1 MILLIFRSLAP
12 LIQRSQSRPMW
23 TILVVI
29 VIYQTS
35 LQYETL
41 KHSWNHL
48 AKRGGSFS
56 LRLGGINL
64 IRQPNPIIQCRNFVL
79 FALGPWYWLLWSLS
93 PLDSTFC
100 CPRHFWNPSQ
110 KDPSSV
116 NWGRGADVSFTFQCQ
131 HGALLWK
138 PRDLPLVQ
146 FHSAPEPKWTKG
158 AEHSKISCDSIL
170 YLYHPE
176 LKRRS
181 NINMNLDVY
190 IYTHTVYTCL

>member
-1 MILLIFRSLAP
+1 MILLIFRGLAP

-41 KHSWNHL
+41 KHSW
-48 AKRGGSFS
+48 KSPCKTWEIF
-56 LRLGGINL
+56 
-64 IRQPNPIIQCRNFVL
+64 
-79 FALGPWYWLLWSLS
+79 LS
-93 PLDSTFC
+93 PFRRDKLDTSAQPHHPMEKFC
-100 CPRHFWNPSQ
+100 AFCIGPMILVALEPVTLGFDVLLSPSLLE
-110 KDPSSV
+110 SE
-116 NWGRGADVSFTFQCQ
+116 CQ

-158 AEHSKISCDSIL
+158 AEHGKISCDSIL

-181 NINMNLDVY
+181 NININLDVY
-190 IYTHTVYTCL
+190 IYIYIHIQYI